1 MSQKQWRH
9 KPLIIDNPKPSL
21 TFDVELQI
29 VKLGYIF
36 KLEGLVIDRT
46 DLVLLLGA
54 LELPHVLVN
63 KPVVMFEMK
72 LDVRVALSQG
82 VIVLKILNTFQY
94 YG

>member
-1 MSQKQWRH
+1 MASQN
-9 KPLIIDNPKPSL
+9 LMISPKPSL

-29 VKLGYIF
+29 VKLGYVF
-36 KLEGLVIDRT
+36 KLEGLVVDRT

-54 LELPHVLVN
+54 LELPHVFIN

-72 LDVRVALSQG
+72 FDVRVALSQG
-82 VIVLKILNTFQY
+82 VIILKILNTFQY